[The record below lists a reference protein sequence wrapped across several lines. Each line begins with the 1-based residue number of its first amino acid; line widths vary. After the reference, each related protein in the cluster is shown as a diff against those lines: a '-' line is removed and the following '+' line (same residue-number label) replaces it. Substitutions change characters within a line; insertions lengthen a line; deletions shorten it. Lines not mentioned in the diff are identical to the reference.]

1 MSRSALSVLRRL
13 RGYRR
18 EDAVADL
25 VAAAIVTLMLVPQSL
40 AYAML
45 AGLPPQAGLYASIL
59 PLLAYAL
66 LGSSRTLGVG
76 PVAVVSLMTAAAVGK
91 IAAPGTPEYTTAA
104 LTLAA
109 ASGLVLLGMAL
120 LRLGWLANYLS
131 HPVVSGFISATA
143 VVIAAGQLKHLL
155 GVPADG
161 DSLVQIVPRLIAA
174 LPQANAPTVA
184 IGLATLGF
192 LVWARQWL
200 KPLLQRLGLSAG
212 AADLAAKV
220 APALAVAV
228 SVLVVWLGDL
238 SQAGVKTV
246 GVVPSGL
253 PALTWPSLEPALW
266 RELLPA
272 AVLISL
278 IGFVESVSVAQTLA
292 AKRRE
297 RISPDRELTALGAAN
312 LAAAVSGG
320 YPVSGSLARS
330 VVNFNAGA
338 RTAIAGV
345 WTAAGIALLALLFA
359 PLFLY
364 LAQAV
369 LAATIIVAV
378 LSLVDLPALK
388 RTWTYSKTDFAAM
401 AATIAGVLAVGVETG
416 VVAGVATSI
425 ALLLWESSR
434 PHVAVVGLVPGTEHF
449 RNVRRHR
456 VVTSRTVLSVRVD
469 GSLYFANT
477 RYLEDCIY
485 DQVVTR
491 PELKHVV
498 LMCTAVNRIDASALE
513 GLESLVRRLA
523 DAGVTL
529 HLAEVKG
536 PVMDRLKRSD
546 FLERLT
552 GQVFL
557 SQFQALQAL
566 DPAVAARAHEPA

>member
-66 LGSSRTLGVG
+66 LGSSRTLAVG

>member
-1 MSRSALSVLRRL
+1 VSRSALSVLRRL

-66 LGSSRTLGVG
+66 LGSSRTLAVG

-253 PALTWPSLEPALW
+253 PVLTWPSLEPALW

>member
-66 LGSSRTLGVG
+66 LGSSRTLAVG

-246 GVVPSGL
+246 GVVPSRL

>member
-434 PHVAVVGLVPGTEHF
+434 PHVAVVGLVPGTKHF

>member
-1 MSRSALSVLRRL
+1 VSRSALSVLRRL

-66 LGSSRTLGVG
+66 LGSSRTLAVG

-246 GVVPSGL
+246 GVVPSRL

>member
-1 MSRSALSVLRRL
+1 VSRSALSVLRRL

-434 PHVAVVGLVPGTEHF
+434 PHVAVVGLVPGTKHF